1 MTVEL
6 PGIGEEYIVKEK
18 YRSNLAMFEE
28 LAKRKEIGDSVTAEK
43 LRHEIIEA
51 NKNLAYWIANHFSES
66 AEVEKGDIQS
76 FAFEGLIYA
85 VDNFDDKMGYRFS
98 TYAFPCITGTILS
111 GISKSRAVSG
121 LDANAYR
128 SLQKAEESSDGYD
141 KYISKTYS
149 ERREVII
156 RRLVRINKNNSSYVP
171 SEAEIAEEFAE
182 ETSKLL
188 ELYERA
194 RQETISLDAPREVYS
209 YDNQGVIKVDQ
220 DVVDKNP
227 TNDPVE
233 VVHQAFLAE
242 KIREAL
248 NILEERQMLVI
259 ALRFGLSQIYEDYA
273 IRNGDQEL
281 LTKIAIVLQTKKPR
295 NSSLLDAPDGFTLE
309 TTGNILGLSKSR
321 IDQIEREAMRNIRR
335 SESNQDLLD
344 CE

>member
-171 SEAEIAEEFAE
+171 SEAEIAEEFSG

-194 RQETISLDAPREVYS
+194 RQGTISLDAPREVYS
-209 YDNQGVIKVDQ
+209 YENQGVIKVDQ
-220 DVVDKNP
+220 DVVDKNL

-242 KIREAL
+242 KIREVL
-248 NILEERQMLVI
+248 NILKERQRLVI

-273 IRNGDQEL
+273 IRTGNQEL
-281 LTKIAIVLQTKKPR
+281 LTKIAMVLETKNPR
-295 NSSLLDAPDGFTLE
+295 NSSLLDAPDGFSLSEVGEIFNITKERVRQIEHKALGKIRYSE
-309 TTGNILGLSKSR
+309 YNQNIL
-321 IDQIEREAMRNIRR
+321 DYE
-335 SESNQDLLD
+335 
-344 CE
+344 